1 MENLVCCIE
10 TNNGCLILRFTRQHI
25 NTNRNRHSISQGLG
39 NAPEF
44 RGLHHHHRVNCDSIL
59 EKWKGKEKCVPC
71 NSTRQGWLSGTGRSY
86 LYSTISSMDAHGLEG
101 PWSFQRD
108 LKITLEIKDRKVDPQ
123 LPKGLQP
130 QLPTWL
136 QPKWNHMTPHDL
148 SWHVIPL
155 GMYSWHVSCAIC
167 TSG

>member
-1 MENLVCCIE
+1 MAWCDMTDRGDCLVQE
-10 TNNGCLILRFTRQHI
+10 GVT
-25 NTNRNRHSISQGLG
+25 
-39 NAPEF
+39 
-44 RGLHHHHRVNCDSIL
+44 
-59 EKWKGKEKCVPC
+59 
-71 NSTRQGWLSGTGRSY
+71 
-86 LYSTISSMDAHGLEG
+86 YSTISSMDAHGLEG

-130 QLPTWL
+130 QLPKWL

-155 GMYSWHVSCAIC
+155 CTYSIIS
-167 TSG
+167 